1 MGEEADEAAAEGG
14 RPRSPAPFAGKASN
28 RKIALKVQPRA
39 VKIVRAEY
47 SDFGPTLATED
58 LAEQHDIAVGKET
71 LRQWM
76 IEDGIWKPKR
86 AKVEKVH
93 VWRPRRSCLGELVQ
107 WDASEH
113 DWLEGRGEKLYLIAM
128 VDDATSRGLARL
140 VRHDSTEENMRMIWK
155 YVERWG
161 RCLGYYADKAG
172 LFYNTPKA
180 NHHKDAPELG
190 PTQIGRALPEMGIEL
205 IAAHSPQAKGRIE
218 RFFGTAQDRLVKG
231 LRKAGARGLEEANRY
246 LEDVYLPMWNKRF
259 TEEARN
265 STDAHGALLKEHSLA
280 AILSCLET
288 RVVTHDYTIRVGGQ
302 IFQIAREE
310 ARRCAGRRCE
320 WNCGWIAPSLCDFG
334 SDT

>member
-1 MGEEADEAAAEGG
+1 VGEEADEAAAEGG

-28 RKIALKVQPRA
+28 HKIALKVQPRA
-39 VKIVRAEY
+39 VKIVRAGY
-47 SDFGPTLATED
+47 SDFGPTLATEY

-93 VWRPRRSCLGELVQ
+93 VWRPRRSCLGELVP
-107 WDASEH
+107 WDTSEH

-190 PTQIGRALPEMGIEL
+190 PTQIGRALQEMGIEL

-218 RFFGTAQDRLVKG
+218 RFLGTPQDRLVKG
-231 LRKAGARGLEEANRY
+231 LRKAGARGRKRLIATWRMCICRCGTSVSRRKRGTRPTPIGRY
-246 LEDVYLPMWNKRF
+246 
-259 TEEARN
+259 
-265 STDAHGALLKEHSLA
+265 
-280 AILSCLET
+280 
-288 RVVTHDYTIRVGGQ
+288 
-302 IFQIAREE
+302 
-310 ARRCAGRRCE
+310 
-320 WNCGWIAPSLCDFG
+320 
-334 SDT
+334 